1 MTYSLRRTPRVD
13 ANHAE
18 IVRALRAAGVS
29 VVDLSG
35 VGQGCPDLL
44 AAIPSFQALLEE
56 KKPLGPRTDPD
67 THDDE
72 RDLTA
77 AQVAWLKDWRG
88 PKVWI
93 VRSAKEAC
101 DIFGKPAPGQE
112 GA

>member
-1 MTYSLRRTPRVD
+1 MGYSRRGVTKTDV
-13 ANHAE
+13 NQAE
-18 IVRALRAAGVS
+18 IVAALRAAGVS

-44 AAIPSFQALLEE
+44 CAIPSFMALLEV

-72 RDLTA
+72 RDLTGV
-77 AQVAWLKDWRG
+77 QCAWLKAWHG

-93 VRSAKEAC
+93 VRSVREAL
-101 DIFGKPAPGQE
+101 DVFGKE
-112 GA
+112 ES